1 MYPCDYF
8 EKYWRPEIREEVFV
22 AMPFHDEFCPIWN
35 DGIRPAIDDDIPGPI
50 NARRVD
56 ATILS
61 GSIIT
66 DILDGIAHS
75 KLVLADISVATTGK
89 WAGQRNANVM
99 YEVGLAHAVRQS
111 TEILLIRSDNEP
123 INFDVSHI
131 NIHNYDPEDIEAAR
145 SKINH
150 LVNDLLKQIEQEKS
164 LMVTKAIDGLD
175 SDSIHYIK
183 EYGVHGPFLGP
194 EPKTMG
200 EQLISITNKAAL
212 ARLQHLGI
220 IKCHVQQGSSTPAY
234 NLTDF
239 GKAVAKNLGGNV
251 RA

>member
-1 MYPCDYF
+1 MYPRDYF
-8 EKYWRPEIREEVFV
+8 ETYWRHEIREEVFV
-22 AMPFHDEFCPIWN
+22 AMPFHDEFSSIWN
-35 DGIRPAIDDDIPGPI
+35 DGIKPSIDDDIPGPI
-50 NARRVD
+50 KARRVD

-75 KLVLADISVATTGK
+75 KLVLADISVATSGK
-89 WAGQRNANVM
+89 WAGQRNGNVM

-123 INFDVSHI
+123 INFDVAHI
-131 NIHNYDPEDIEAAR
+131 NIHNYDPNDIETTR
-145 SKINH
+145 SKISN
-150 LVNDLLKQIEQEKS
+150 LANDLLKQIEQEKS
-164 LMVTKAIDGLD
+164 LMVTKALDGLD
-175 SDSIHYIK
+175 SDSIRYIQ

-200 EQLISITNKAAL
+200 EQLISITHKAAL

-220 IKCHVQQGSSTPAY
+220 VKCAMLPGTSVPAY
-234 NLTDF
+234 ELTNF
-239 GKAVAKNLGGNV
+239 GIAVAKRLGE
-251 RA
+251 